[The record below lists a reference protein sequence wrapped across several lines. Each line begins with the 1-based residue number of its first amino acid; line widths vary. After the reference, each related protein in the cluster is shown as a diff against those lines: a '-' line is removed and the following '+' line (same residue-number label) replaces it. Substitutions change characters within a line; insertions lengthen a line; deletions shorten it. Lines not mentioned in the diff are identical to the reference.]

1 MKRILAHNECDAQK
15 RRDAFGE
22 RYNAY
27 IGRGYDLDKIKKTVN
42 KELDLKFLRYY
53 HGESAKFSN
62 EPNPIFSFCDGRMQF
77 TEQRLRAAL
86 KKKGA
91 DPELLKMEIA
101 EIPSETA
108 EYNTSLYFKRKD
120 VMTQICTITY
130 DCIQMEIKR
139 TYVKGSPFSHYTIIP
154 AKEIPW
160 YTTSGNYHIH
170 TLELTEQ
177 EFYFLDLSTLLMDL
191 ALEYRLRQEEIAY
204 HAKQM
209 RILTME
215 TTVLDEENIPLEPID
230 DTTIESSIAEC
241 SSKGL
246 NCDNTFKAI
255 VQPWMDTIRDYLMLM
270 TNKYGDRF
278 ELSYFDIRS
287 GDSEFGQL
295 CNTKVKYPERTVA
308 EHCEGKQVVGEF
320 VHYNISNPYAEE
332 YTIKR
337 TIGSN
342 DREKEWFNNG
352 YIDDA
357 ARNYDK
363 KRSGYRYIA
372 NLKVEESEMVMVQ
385 FIYSSSIFNTLAIFP
400 NVNDCRFRLDIN
412 GRIGIHAL
420 VGYLKLMPALC
431 KKMDELAARIDKMLE
446 KQR

>member
-1 MKRILAHNECDAQK
+1 MKRILAHSERDAQK
-15 RRDAFGE
+15 RRDAFEE

-27 IGRGYDLDKIKKTVN
+27 IGRGYDLDEIKRDVN
-42 KELDLKFLRYY
+42 ERPECKYLRFYL
-53 HGESAKFSN
+53 GESCKFKN
-62 EPNPIFSFCDGRMQF
+62 EPNPIVSFSDGKLQF
-77 TEQRLRAAL
+77 TEQGLRAAL

-91 DPELLKMEIA
+91 DPELLKMDTV
-101 EIPSETA
+101 EIPFEDDVYYA
-108 EYNTSLYFKRKD
+108 SLYFKRKD
-120 VMTQICTITY
+120 VMKQVCTITY

-154 AKEIPW
+154 AKEMWVNCNVIFE
-160 YTTSGNYHIH
+160 NE
-170 TLELTEQ
+170 LFNLTEQ
-177 EFYFLDLSTLLMDL
+177 EFYFLDLATLLMDL

-209 RILTME
+209 RIHTME

-295 CNTKVKYPERTVA
+295 YNTKVNYWWPERTVA
-308 EHCEGKQVVGEF
+308 EHCKGKQVVGEF
-320 VHYNISNPYAEE
+320 VHYNSSNPYAEE

-337 TIGSN
+337 T
-342 DREKEWFNNG
+342 KEWRNNE
-352 YIDDA
+352 YIYEA
-357 ARNYDK
+357 AENYDK
-363 KRSGYRYIA
+363 KRSGHRYIA

-385 FIYSSSIFNTLAIFP
+385 FIYSSSIFDTLAIFP

>member
-1 MKRILAHNECDAQK
+1 MKRILAHSERDAQK
-15 RRDAFGE
+15 RRDEFE
-22 RYNAY
+22 EHYKTY
-27 IGRGYDLDKIKKTVN
+27 IGRGYDLDEIKKTVN

-62 EPNPIFSFCDGRMQF
+62 EPNPIFSFCDGRMLF
-77 TEQRLRAAL
+77 TEQGLRDTL
-86 KKKGA
+86 KKKGGNS
-91 DPELLKMEIA
+91 ELLKMEIA

-160 YTTSGNYHIH
+160 RATSGNYYIH

-177 EFYFLDLSTLLMDL
+177 EFYFLDLATLLMDL

-209 RILTME
+209 RIHTME
-215 TTVLDEENIPLEPID
+215 TALLDEEQIPLEPID

-246 NCDNTFKAI
+246 DCGNTFKAI
-255 VQPWMDTIRDYLMLM
+255 VQPWMDTISNYFMLM
-270 TNKYGDRF
+270 SNKYDDRF
-278 ELSYFDIRS
+278 SLKDFEIERISKFVPLYNTVVRGWPKKTVTEFCEGKEVVGEIAITAAKFLSSPSREQAIACFKV
-287 GDSEFGQL
+287 GDSEM
-295 CNTKVKYPERTVA
+295 
-308 EHCEGKQVVGEF
+308 
-320 VHYNISNPYAEE
+320 IM
-332 YTIKR
+332 
-337 TIGSN
+337 
-342 DREKEWFNNG
+342 D
-352 YIDDA
+352 
-357 ARNYDK
+357 
-363 KRSGYRYIA
+363 
-372 NLKVEESEMVMVQ
+372 EM
-385 FIYSSSIFNTLAIFP
+385 IYSSIGLKNTLAIFP
-400 NVNDCRFRLDIN
+400 NARDRRFRLDIN
-412 GRIGIHAL
+412 GSIGIHAL
-420 VGYLKLMPALC
+420 VSYLKLMPALC

-446 KQR
+446 KQC

>member
-1 MKRILAHNECDAQK
+1 MKKILAHSKSDAQK
-15 RRDAFGE
+15 RRDEFE
-22 RYNAY
+22 EHYKTY
-27 IGRGYDLDKIKKTVN
+27 IGRGYDLDEIKKTVN

-77 TEQRLRAAL
+77 TEQGLRAAL

-130 DCIQMEIKR
+130 DCIQMEIRR

-160 YTTSGNYHIH
+160 RATSGNYYIH

-177 EFYFLDLSTLLMDL
+177 EFYFLDLATLLMDL

-209 RILTME
+209 RIHTME
-215 TTVLDEENIPLEPID
+215 TALLDEEQIPLDPID
-230 DTTIESSIAEC
+230 DATIESIIAEC
-241 SSKGL
+241 SNKGI
-246 NCDNTFKAI
+246 DSGNTFKAI
-255 VQPWMDTIRDYLMLM
+255 VQPWMDTISNYFVLMS
-270 TNKYGDRF
+270 NKYDDRF
-278 ELSYFDIRS
+278 SLKDFEIERISEFVPLYNTRVRGFWYKKTVTEICEGKEVVGEIAITAAKFLSNPSREQAIACFKV
-287 GDSEFGQL
+287 GDSEM
-295 CNTKVKYPERTVA
+295 
-308 EHCEGKQVVGEF
+308 
-320 VHYNISNPYAEE
+320 IM
-332 YTIKR
+332 
-337 TIGSN
+337 
-342 DREKEWFNNG
+342 D
-352 YIDDA
+352 
-357 ARNYDK
+357 
-363 KRSGYRYIA
+363 
-372 NLKVEESEMVMVQ
+372 EM
-385 FIYSSSIFNTLAIFP
+385 IYSSFGLKNTLAIFP
-400 NVNDCRFRLDIN
+400 NARVRRFRLDIN
-412 GRIGIHAL
+412 GSIGIHAL

-431 KKMDELAARIDKMLE
+431 KKMDKLAARIDKMLE